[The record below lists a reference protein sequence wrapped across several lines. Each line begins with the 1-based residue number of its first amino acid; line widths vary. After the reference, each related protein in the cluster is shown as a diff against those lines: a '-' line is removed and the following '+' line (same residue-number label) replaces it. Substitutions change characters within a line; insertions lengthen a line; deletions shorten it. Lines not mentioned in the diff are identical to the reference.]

1 MKLATF
7 VKDSAP
13 ELGIVLDSRVV
24 SISRAAPRLAGD
36 MVALIR
42 TWPESE
48 RELRRIAAEG
58 AHAFSLSDVHLK
70 APIARPGKIMAIG
83 LNYADHIAESGQA
96 KPERQIWFSKMP
108 TSINGPF
115 DPIVIAKTGE
125 AVDYE
130 AELVAVIGSGGRH
143 LSKAN
148 APNAVFG
155 YCCGNDVSERSW
167 QFRSTQWVLG
177 KSFDTHAPIGP
188 WITTADEVGEPHRLA
203 IKCFVNGEKRQ
214 DSNTKH
220 LIFSLWDQIE
230 ELSQVMTLEPGDI
243 IFTGT
248 PGGVGAAFKP
258 PKYVKPADRV
268 RVEIE
273 LLGAIE
279 AVCVAEE

>member
-7 VKDSAP
+7 IKDTAP
-13 ELGIVLDSRVV
+13 ELGIVLDSRVA
-24 SISRAAPRLAGD
+24 SITRAAPRLAGD

-58 AHAFSLSDVHLK
+58 AHVFSLSDVHLK

-96 KPERQIWFSKMP
+96 TPERQIWFSKMP

-115 DPIVIAKTGE
+115 DPIVIARTGQ

-148 APNAVFG
+148 AKNAVFG
-155 YCCGNDVSERSW
+155 YCCGNDVSERTW

-258 PKYVKPADRV
+258 PKFVKPSDRV

-273 LLGAIE
+273 SLGAIE
-279 AVCVAEE
+279 ALCVAEE

>member
-7 VKDSAP
+7 IKDTAP

-58 AHAFSLSDVHLK
+58 AHAFSLSDVRLK

-83 LNYADHIAESGQA
+83 LNYADHIEESGQA

-108 TSINGPF
+108 TSVNGPF
-115 DPIVIAKTGE
+115 DPIVIARTGQ

-148 APNAVFG
+148 APSAVFG
-155 YCCGNDVSERSW
+155 YCCGNDVSERNW

-258 PKYVKPADRV
+258 PKFVKPADRV

-273 LLGAIE
+273 SLGAIE
-279 AVCVAEE
+279 ATCVAEE